1 MTVESVLTRRLGI
14 TFIDARA
21 ITTEARLALDIHHY
35 PSESEKEMLVEEAL
49 KIYEQT
55 TEETRDEMRSN
66 LESLEQSKHYG
77 GISTSS
83 MTLDSTGES
92 SESSL

>member
-1 MTVESVLTRRLGI
+1 MTVEAILTRRLGI

-21 ITTEARLALDIHHY
+21 IATEAKLALQIHGY
-35 PSESEKEMLVEEAL
+35 PTDAEKEMLVEEAL

-55 TEETRDEMRSN
+55 PEDTRDAMRSN
-66 LESLEQSKHYG
+66 LESLEQSKYYG
-77 GISTSS
+77 GLSASS
-83 MTLDSTGES
+83 LTIDSTGES